1 MSEARYLRF
10 RPLRLDRHERLLAR
24 DGVPVALPPKAV
36 DLLIALTEEPG
47 ALRTKEELL
56 ARVWPD
62 VVVDESNLSQTIFV
76 LRKALGDD
84 EWIVTVPRR
93 GYRFSGAVIADDSA
107 PAPVSEDE

>member
-1 MSEARYLRF
+1 RR
-10 RPLRLDRHERLLAR
+10 ERLLVR
-24 DGVPVALPPKAV
+24 DGQPVALPPKAV

-56 ARVWPD
+56 TQVWPD

-84 EWIVTVPRR
+84 DGQWIATVPRR
-93 GYRFSGAVIADDSA
+93 GYRFSGEASADDA
-107 PAPVSEDE
+107 AAIPAPIPTPTPEPASQ